1 MQHFRSAESTYE
13 KVLALKTLGNAGIGM
28 SVNELVQLIQDT
40 RQPIAIRTEAVDA
53 LRLLKDVMPRK
64 IQKVLLPVYK
74 NRQNKPELRMAALWR
89 MMETLPEEPVLAHI
103 VSQMEKESNQH
114 VAAFTYNVIRQFA
127 SSTNPCTQSLTVRCS
142 NILLFTRYQP
152 QEQNLSTY
160 AQLPIFQSD
169 MLSGVQFDF
178 ATIFEK
184 NSFLPKEIHAFFESL
199 FGDNWLR
206 NFAQVGFTQ
215 QNFAQIILKALERLS
230 LYGKQSDE
238 LRSRRVQSGIQ
249 MLQEIVKK
257 MNIRLHIQR
266 TDEQSAHAV
275 FYLRYKD
282 MDFVVLPL
290 DMQTIDNLLEK
301 YVRNGDFDIKSVL
314 TLVNNDSTFELHRT
328 LSIYESERIIPT
340 TIGVPLSISG
350 KKPTIISLTGKVLV
364 EILNLGARIT
374 LDVVPSIASTHVTD
388 VRFWSPMFDQGVK
401 SLQSTRLHAPV
412 RFESTVEFKNNN
424 LEITHKF
431 VVPENSKTTASYH
444 TRPVAFIH
452 VPKDQ
457 EITEIEEKT
466 ISHSEYQLACEEID
480 RHYDVLGLKINAQGN
495 VLSKWCFSKAHMTEQ
510 DLEYTL
516 ENKNRPAEFVAR
528 FTIENLEKTDL
539 TEIKIDRIFEKEFDM
554 ENNKSKNRRQ
564 YFNKMI
570 RKIQSEQGY
579 KNLISMKFEAPQKM
593 YWNQELRTVCDQ
605 YVRMCKIE
613 MDCRRSPVAEETK
626 EWTLHTELFA
636 VRPEMLSSLC
646 QLREQPNREVQL
658 ALNAE
663 WGSSKKSEII
673 VRAQLEQSKEQKKY
687 VRNMEREFNGIP
699 EHELLIKAARLNQ
712 INVVSEYKLTEE
724 AEHTFSRLFDFI
736 KAYNFWS
743 VSEKRVENEERRAVL
758 QLIVEPLSRHYINMT
773 IQTPQ
778 QQVELKNVRIP
789 RVFLPNIARRAMDQQ
804 VWEKTGAS
812 CNVDQ
817 SEVSAFDNITYSAP
831 LTTGFSLVSKDF
843 SEQPTFAVISKMM
856 NKNNDDYWPSC
867 LQCDSSLGDVH
878 SIVELVIDNVAA
890 LWHFGCKLD
899 SINWRLCTKTAD
911 IAEDTTNAIA
921 KKLFPE
927 LSDKTAS
934 RHVGCCQ
941 ILKICPDKSLNGTQ
955 LAPTEWSCSTC
966 STVLKDIL
974 EVSI

>member
-1 MQHFRSAESTYE
+1 MKSE
-13 KVLALKTLGNAGIGM
+13 
-28 SVNELVQLIQDT
+28 T
-40 RQPIAIRTEAVDA
+40 RAKMVFVE
-53 LRLLKDVMPRK
+53 
-64 IQKVLLPVYK
+64 
-74 NRQNKPELRMAALWR
+74 
-89 MMETLPEEPVLAHI
+89 
-103 VSQMEKESNQH
+103 EKEITKEIEKPTGTKEDIVYSTGNEMLIDQFYQQGDQ
-114 VAAFTYNVIRQFA
+114 AEFNPFKLPTEQKMEQLQEIFRQV
-127 SSTNPCTQSLTVRCS
+127 QEH
-142 NILLFTRYQP
+142 
-152 QEQNLSTY
+152 EQNTPETVHLI
-160 AQLPIFQSD
+160 ARAV
-169 MLSGVQFDF
+169 G
-178 ATIFEK
+178 
-184 NSFLPKEIHAFFESL
+184 FLRSISY
-199 FGDNWLR
+199 GDN
-206 NFAQVGFTQ
+206 
-215 QNFAQIILKALERLS
+215 
-230 LYGKQSDE
+230 E

-257 MNIRLHIQR
+257 MNIRPHVQR

-301 YVRNGDFDIKSVL
+301 YVRNEDFDIKSVL

-412 RFESTVEFKNNN
+412 RFESTVEFNKNN

-457 EITEIEEKT
+457 EITEIEENT

-510 DLEYTL
+510 DFEYTL

-539 TEIKIDRIFEKEFDM
+539 TEIKVDRIFEKEFDM

-570 RKIQSEQGY
+570 REIQSEQGY

-646 QLREQPNREVQL
+646 QLHEQPNREVQL

-687 VRNMEREFNGIP
+687 VRIMEREFNGIP
-699 EHELLIKAARLNQ
+699 EYKLLIKAARLNQ

-758 QLIVEPLSRHYINMT
+758 QLIVEPLSRQYINMT

-778 QQVELKNVRIP
+778 QQVELKNVRVP
-789 RVFLPNIARRAMDQQ
+789 RVFLPTIARRAMDQQ

-812 CNVDQ
+812 CKVDQ
-817 SEVSAFDNITYSAP
+817 SEVSAFENITYSAP

-843 SEQPTFAVISKMM
+843 SEQPTFAVSSKKI
-856 NKNNDDYWPSC
+856 NKNNDDYWPDC
-867 LQCDSSLGDVH
+867 KDCAYKLGDANAYLKPVV
-878 SIVELVIDNVAA
+878 SNIAA
-890 LWHFGCKLD
+890 LWHAGCSLQSETLYDCITTKDYMEETMYKIVEKMFPPSFETEPSFGP
-899 SINWRLCTKTAD
+899 A
-911 IAEDTTNAIA
+911 
-921 KKLFPE
+921 
-927 LSDKTAS
+927 
-934 RHVGCCQ
+934 RHVGCSQ

-955 LAPTEWSCSTC
+955 LASTEWSCATC
-966 STVLKDIL
+966 STVLNNIL
-974 EVSI
+974 EIVETPIQKINENAASFFCKNQNDLCTQSFSVAITLWGPLYKIFKDPSTINNVCKKTMECVE